1 MKTLKLGLTTLL
13 ILLVGVLA
21 VSTFLERLYGTEF
34 AATNIYHTQWF
45 LTLWMGLAVVSVF
58 MLLRRQVWKRVA
70 VGLLHVSFLVIL
82 LGAAVSFVSSSEGT
96 LHLRQGS
103 SADYFFEKGKEESS
117 RLPFTLRLDSFR
129 IVNYA
134 GTMAPADYESHV
146 VCTSGGK
153 SRAHVI
159 SMNHTL
165 DVEGYRFYQTS
176 FDSDQQGTILTV
188 SHDVWGTRLTYAGYL
203 LFALSMLGVML
214 SRSGEYRKLWR
225 HPLLQKRSLFALLLV
240 CLPLSG
246 MAREAVP
253 TVKADMASR
262 AARRQVVYEDR
273 VMPFGALAHDLL
285 RKVYGRGTY
294 RGLSAEQVCIGWGM
308 RPDAWKDQPMIK
320 IKSGALRAK
329 LGIKGKYAKMS
340 ELFDQGRYKLNDL
353 VRTQG
358 GTDAADK
365 DVRELDEKV
374 GLLIM
379 LAEGR
384 LVQMAPK
391 AARVSEGRVE
401 AELLLLKI
409 DYTKWLFMIC
419 LTVGMLAFVAL
430 LWRMSHPQSHTA
442 TLRHAQR
449 GFEATMWLALA
460 IHTAGYALRWY
471 VSGRIPMGNGYETML
486 FLSLA
491 ALGIT
496 AWAHRRYAFAL
507 PLGMMLSGFTL
518 LVAHLAEMNPQISHL
533 MPVLNSPI
541 LSLHVS
547 VIMLAYALLAFTML
561 TGFFALMLAAAKQ
574 PAAEKSERLKQLT
587 LFSRLLLYPAVFLLG
602 CGIFLGAVWANISWG
617 NYWSWDPK
625 ETWALITFLIYSI
638 PLHQKIWRS
647 LQNDKRYHLF
657 MVLAFMSVLMTYFGV
672 NYILGGLHSYA

>member
-45 LTLWMGLAVVSVF
+45 LTLWMALAVVSVL

-117 RLPFTLRLDSFR
+117 KLPFTLRLDSFR

-165 DVEGYRFYQTS
+165 DMEGYRFYQTS

-225 HPLLQKRSLFALLLV
+225 HRLLQKRSLFALLLV

-246 MAREAVP
+246 
-253 TVKADMASR
+253 
-262 AARRQVVYEDR
+262 
-273 VMPFGALAHDLL
+273 
-285 RKVYGRGTY
+285 
-294 RGLSAEQVCIGWGM
+294 
-308 RPDAWKDQPMIK
+308 
-320 IKSGALRAK
+320 
-329 LGIKGKYAKMS
+329 
-340 ELFDQGRYKLNDL
+340 
-353 VRTQG
+353 
-358 GTDAADK
+358 
-365 DVRELDEKV
+365 
-374 GLLIM
+374 
-379 LAEGR
+379 
-384 LVQMAPK
+384 
-391 AARVSEGRVE
+391 
-401 AELLLLKI
+401 
-409 DYTKWLFMIC
+409 
-419 LTVGMLAFVAL
+419 
-430 LWRMSHPQSHTA
+430 
-442 TLRHAQR
+442 
-449 GFEATMWLALA
+449 
-460 IHTAGYALRWY
+460 
-471 VSGRIPMGNGYETML
+471 
-486 FLSLA
+486 
-491 ALGIT
+491 
-496 AWAHRRYAFAL
+496 
-507 PLGMMLSGFTL
+507 FTL
-518 LVAHLAEMNPQISHL
+518 LVAHLAEMNPQSSHL

-638 PLHQKIWRS
+638 PFHQKIWRS

>member
-1 MKTLKLGLTTLL
+1 M
-13 ILLVGVLA
+13 
-21 VSTFLERLYGTEF
+21 
-34 AATNIYHTQWF
+34 
-45 LTLWMGLAVVSVF
+45 
-58 MLLRRQVWKRVA
+58 
-70 VGLLHVSFLVIL
+70 
-82 LGAAVSFVSSSEGT
+82 
-96 LHLRQGS
+96 
-103 SADYFFEKGKEESS
+103 
-117 RLPFTLRLDSFR
+117 
-129 IVNYA
+129 
-134 GTMAPADYESHV
+134 
-146 VCTSGGK
+146 
-153 SRAHVI
+153 
-159 SMNHTL
+159 
-165 DVEGYRFYQTS
+165 
-176 FDSDQQGTILTV
+176 
-188 SHDVWGTRLTYAGYL
+188 
-203 LFALSMLGVML
+203 
-214 SRSGEYRKLWR
+214 
-225 HPLLQKRSLFALLLV
+225 
-240 CLPLSG
+240 
-246 MAREAVP
+246 
-253 TVKADMASR
+253 
-262 AARRQVVYEDR
+262 
-273 VMPFGALAHDLL
+273 
-285 RKVYGRGTY
+285 
-294 RGLSAEQVCIGWGM
+294 
-308 RPDAWKDQPMIK
+308 
-320 IKSGALRAK
+320 
-329 LGIKGKYAKMS
+329 
-340 ELFDQGRYKLNDL
+340 
-353 VRTQG
+353 
-358 GTDAADK
+358 
-365 DVRELDEKV
+365 
-374 GLLIM
+374 
-379 LAEGR
+379 
-384 LVQMAPK
+384 
-391 AARVSEGRVE
+391 E

-561 TGFFALMLAAAKQ
+561 LAFFALMLAAAKQ

-638 PLHQKIWRS
+638 PFHQKIWRS